1 MTEKEIDRAERTV
14 SLVNEFRNTYDSNEF
29 IRLFG
34 SIPDYSV
41 PSVALL
47 EMLTENPELC
57 RIALRIVE
65 LK

>member
-1 MTEKEIDRAERTV
+1 MIESEIKRAEQTV
-14 SLVNEFRNTYDSNEF
+14 ILINEFRDAYVSEKA
-29 IRLFG
+29 LYG
-34 SIPDYSV
+34 ELPDYSV
-41 PSVALL
+41 PSAKLL